1 MAVPHPARPTWP
13 DALRFAHT
21 RLLSR
26 ERLMTLDERLE
37 GAAAR
42 PVVVPETIV
51 VDRGKVFLSGAFTA
65 ACETLGISVQ
75 PAPPFAPT
83 AKGIVE
89 RTFGSINSL
98 FCQHLPGY
106 TGSDVTR
113 RGRDVE
119 REACFSVAQ
128 LQDLLDEWLV
138 HWHQRPHEG
147 LRHPVMPRVALTPN
161 RMWAALVA
169 ACGYVP
175 VPLTG
180 GDYLEL
186 LPVRWQAVTERGIRI
201 DHRTYD
207 HEVLGPLRGQSSGIA
222 TRGGKWE
229 VHHNPHDGRQV
240 WIRLPDGE
248 LTEIPWIHR
257 DHTHHPFDDRT
268 WRYVRA
274 TAGRHN
280 DADIHEANLA
290 EALDQLMR
298 RARTGQATRIEHN
311 LLARGTPTRIPPPTR
326 SGHEGREQDLGD
338 AVPGTGEDGL
348 DELDDGP
355 DESPPRGWD
364 TDEADPGSPALRYTG
379 YGLYDAHEEAL
390 KW

>member
-1 MAVPHPARPTWP
+1 M
-13 DALRFAHT
+13 
-21 RLLSR
+21 
-26 ERLMTLDERLE
+26 
-37 GAAAR
+37 
-42 PVVVPETIV
+42 
-51 VDRGKVFLSGAFTA
+51 DRGKVFVSGAFTA

-75 PAPPFAPT
+75 SAPPFAPT

-98 FCQHLPGY
+98 FCRHLPGY
-106 TGSDVTR
+106 TGSDAGR
-113 RGRDVE
+113 RGKDTE

-138 HWHQRPHEG
+138 HWHHRPHEG

-169 ACGYVP
+169 TCGYVP

-180 GDYLEL
+180 KDYLEL
-186 LPVRWQAVTERGIRI
+186 LPVRWQAVGERGIRI

-207 HEVLGPLRGQSSGIA
+207 HPVLEACRGRSSGVTA
-222 TRGGKWE
+222 RQGRWE

-248 LTEIPWIHR
+248 FAEVPWIHR
-257 DHTHHPFDDRT
+257 DHAHHPFDERT
-268 WRYVRA
+268 WQYVRA
-274 TAGRHN
+274 TVTPHT
-280 DADIHEANLA
+280 DADVHEANLA
-290 EALDQLMR
+290 EAFDQLMR
-298 RARTGQATRIEHN
+298 RARAGRATRTEQR
-311 LLARGTPTRIPPPTR
+311 LLARGTPTRIPPPAR
-326 SGHEGREQDLGD
+326 SAREGRERDLGD
-338 AVPGTGEDGL
+338 VVPGTGEDSL
-348 DELDDGP
+348 DELDDGL
-355 DESPPRGWD
+355 DESPLP
-364 TDEADPGSPALRYTG
+364 DPCETELDSPAPPYTG

>member
-1 MAVPHPARPTWP
+1 M
-13 DALRFAHT
+13 
-21 RLLSR
+21 
-26 ERLMTLDERLE
+26 
-37 GAAAR
+37 
-42 PVVVPETIV
+42 
-51 VDRGKVFLSGAFTA
+51 DRGKVFLSRAFTA

-89 RTFGSINSL
+89 RTFGSINTL

-113 RGRDVE
+113 RGKDAE

-161 RMWAALVA
+161 QMWAALVA
-169 ACGYVP
+169 VAGYVP

-180 GDYLEL
+180 DDYLEL
-186 LPVRWQAVTERGIRI
+186 LPVRWQAAGERGIRI

-207 HEVLGPLRGQSSGIA
+207 CDLLGPFRGQSSGIVA
-222 TRGGKWE
+222 RDGKWE

-240 WIRLPDGE
+240 WVRLPERG
-248 LTEIPWIHR
+248 LTEVPWIHR
-257 DHTHHPFDDRT
+257 GHAHHPFDERT
-268 WRYVRA
+268 WQYVRA
-274 TAGRHN
+274 TVIPHT

-290 EALDQLMR
+290 DALDQLMR
-298 RARTGQATRIEHN
+298 RARSGGATRAEQR
-311 LLARGTPTRIPPPTR
+311 LLARGTPTRIPPPGR
-326 SGHEGREQDLGD
+326 PVHEGREQDLGGT
-338 AVPGTGEDGL
+338 VPGTGEDSL
-348 DELDDGP
+348 DELDNSP
-355 DESPPRGWD
+355 DESPLPGPD
-364 TDEADPGSPALRYTG
+364 ADEDEPGSPAPPYTG